1 VGATFQHRQL
11 LLEYDV
17 ILDCWQQVAA
27 NLILESRDCEL
38 EDLMKRL
45 VLKQVAV
52 LLLVVGAVWPTLA
65 QAEEKALAVVDS
77 QRIAEEYEAARDAQ
91 EQYQKFLQELELEVG
106 EREKVLTA
114 MAEEIESQKMLLG
127 EDALATKMQA
137 FEQKRAEYF
146 QFRESIDQRAEAEY
160 KSKISPIL
168 DQIKTIVER
177 LGKEKG
183 YGIVVDSAALA
194 VLYLDSEYDLTNDV
208 LAALVRGDE

>member
-1 VGATFQHRQL
+1 MRKMF
-11 LLEYDV
+11 
-17 ILDCWQQVAA
+17 
-27 NLILESRDCEL
+27 
-38 EDLMKRL
+38 
-45 VLKQVAV
+45 LKQTVLM
-52 LLLVVGAVWPTLA
+52 LLLVGVVLPTMA

-77 QRIAEEYEAARDAQ
+77 QRIADEYEAARDAQ

-114 MAEEIESQKMLLG
+114 MADEIESQKMLLG

-137 FEQKRAEYF
+137 FEKKRAEYF

-160 KSKISPIL
+160 KAKITPIL

-194 VLYLDSEYDLTNDV
+194 VLYLDSDYDLTNDV